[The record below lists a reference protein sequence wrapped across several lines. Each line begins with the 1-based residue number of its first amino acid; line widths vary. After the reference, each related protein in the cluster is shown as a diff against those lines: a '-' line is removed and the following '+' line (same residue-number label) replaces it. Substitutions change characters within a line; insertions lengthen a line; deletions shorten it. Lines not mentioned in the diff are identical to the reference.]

1 MNPDASMKQQPIA
14 LIVVFNG
21 NSEILLLKRPD
32 DVHCCGL
39 WSFPGGKVE
48 TGETPLD
55 AARREL
61 LEETGLTGH
70 NWHLLGEHRHTYPDR
85 VLHFH
90 LYGCDCNHPDT
101 LNSTEAHAWVPVNK
115 LGEYSMPEANRAL
128 LGLIRLEEF

>member
-1 MNPDASMKQQPIA
+1 MIPDTSMKPQLIA

-21 NSEILLLKRPD
+21 SSEILLLKRPD

-70 NWHLLGEHRHTYPDR
+70 NWHLQGEHRHTYSDR
-85 VLHFH
+85 TLHF
-90 LYGCDCNHPDT
+90 LLFGCDCNHPDM
-101 LNSTEAHAWVPVNK
+101 LHSTETHTWVPANK
-115 LGEYSMPEANRAL
+115 LDEYPMPEANRAL
-128 LGLIRLEEF
+128 LGLTRLEEF